1 MGEFTAKDMFNQ
13 LDKKIDKGNDSL
25 HQKMD
30 TFIDKMDQQFVRQD
44 TKDTAQD
51 KRLGVL
57 EQHRAKVNGGIK
69 YTAWAISAIIA
80 LIGVGFTVVKIF
92 FA

>member
-1 MGEFTAKDMFNQ
+1 MGEFTAKDMFEN

-44 TKDTAQD
+44 EKDTAQD

-57 EQHRAKVNGGIK
+57 EQHKAKVSGNFRLVG
-69 YTAWAISAIIA
+69 WVLSISGVVGVIATA
-80 LIGVGFTVVKIF
+80 LIKLL
-92 FA
+92 